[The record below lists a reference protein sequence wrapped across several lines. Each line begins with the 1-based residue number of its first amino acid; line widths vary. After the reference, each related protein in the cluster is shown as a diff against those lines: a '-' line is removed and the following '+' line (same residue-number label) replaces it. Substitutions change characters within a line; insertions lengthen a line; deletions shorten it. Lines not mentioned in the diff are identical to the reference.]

1 MRMLHHISLPV
12 ADLKRST
19 SLYDAILA
27 ALGYRCVCAGEDYA
41 GYGVEEN
48 EDLFMIKQTDPSASA
63 GPRFHLAFGAPSRK
77 AVDEFHKSALANG
90 ATDDGKP
97 GPRVHYGPK
106 YYAAFIVDLDGHR
119 IEAVIE

>member
-12 ADLKRST
+12 ADLKRSS
-19 SLYDAILA
+19 SLYDAILSV
-27 ALGYRCVCAGEDYA
+27 LGYRCVCAGKDYA
-41 GYGVEEN
+41 GYGVEED
-48 EDLFMIKQTDPSASA
+48 EDLFMLKQINPSASA
-63 GPRFHLAFGAPSRK
+63 GSRFHLAFGAPSRK

-97 GPRVHYGPK
+97 GLRVHYGPT

-119 IEAVIE
+119 IEAVIK